1 MVTGMESQIFFISV
15 FNSSRLVGGSIIS
28 IPLII
33 DHIISIGDKSG
44 EFGGYLG
51 MISPL
56 RFGQLSHVRIC
67 HSQIILE
74 FFFENLL
81 KSGPLPHLVG
91 KILA

>member
-44 EFGGYLG
+44 EFGGHLG
-51 MISPL
+51 MISPFSL
-56 RFGQLSHVRIC
+56 GPLSHV
-67 HSQIILE
+67 
-74 FFFENLL
+74 
-81 KSGPLPHLVG
+81 G
-91 KILA
+91 K